1 MADRLVVMDHG
12 VVEQIGTPIEVY
24 RRPASPFVG
33 QMNFIPAVAAGPGLA
48 RLGAREL
55 RHLAG
60 EPVPAGRSPWPSGPR
75 RS

>member
-1 MADRLVVMDHG
+1 
-12 VVEQIGTPIEVY
+12 
-24 RRPASPFVG
+24 
-33 QMNFIPAVAAGPGLA
+33 MNFIPAVAVGPGLA